1 MSNADSKSMK
11 AISDLEPGYPVVNEL
26 SAVLEKIIYT
36 HLVADSVWFDPKL
49 ESERVFDRML
59 LSFARAL
66 KRDGLAAVV
75 KRSVCKVIFDD
86 ELGSYRIAE
95 PDELKNALDGVV
107 KFWDASPALVQ
118 MYST

>member
-59 LSFARAL
+59 LSFARGL
-66 KRDGLAAVV
+66 RRDGLAGVAKSVV
-75 KRSVCKVIFDD
+75 RKVIFDD
-86 ELGSYRIAE
+86 EINGYRIAE
-95 PDELKNALDGVV
+95 PGEREHALDGVV
-107 KFWDASPALVQ
+107 RYWDASPELVQ
-118 MYST
+118 MYRA